1 MTQDAYGNEL
11 HTGDTVVVT
20 KDLKLKGG
28 SNVVK
33 KGTVVKNIKLGS
45 NNHEIDC
52 KVPGIKNL
60 VLRTEFVKKK

>member
-1 MTQDAYGNEL
+1 MTCDAHGNILE
-11 HTGDTVVVT
+11 TGDTVIVT

-28 SNVVK
+28 SSVVK
-33 KGTVVKNIKLGS
+33 KGTVVKNIRLGA
-45 NNHEIDC
+45 HEDEIDC